1 MFSKK
6 NEESPRQK
14 NNTPSG
20 FAINSIEKGT
30 VIIGEVQAAGNFRVD
45 GNVKGTIRCQAK
57 LVIGPS
63 GMVDGDVECQNA
75 EISGGFKGKIAVS
88 ETLHLSSS
96 ASFEGEA
103 TTGKISIESGAKYH
117 GSCSTHNSAAGI
129 KEMKAAS
136 NGSDKYAEAEA
147 ISA

>member
-1 MFSKK
+1 MFNKK
-6 NEESPRQK
+6 TEESPRQK
-14 NNTPSG
+14 NGSQAG

-45 GNVKGTIRCQAK
+45 GNVRGTIRCQAK

-63 GMVDGDVECQNA
+63 GMVEGDVECQSA
-75 EISGGFKGKIAVS
+75 EIAGQFKGKIDITD
-88 ETLHLSSS
+88 TLHLSSS

-103 TTGKISIESGAKYH
+103 NTGKISIESGAKYAGICNTH
-117 GSCSTHNSAAGI
+117 KSTSGI
-129 KEMKAAS
+129 KEMKSAA
-136 NGSDKYAEAEA
+136 NGKSYAEAEA